1 MKTPERIKNRDG
13 QNKGPIKSTVNI
25 TEPEGKRGVLRMDS
39 SELFISPTKHL
50 SEILASCNFSAQ
62 KKEAAEEEA
71 AKEWEKDIQKFR
83 KDIDEKI
90 ASNEKSI
97 TNFNLKLTREKSQID
112 LLEQKNKILEKK
124 LSEYQSQ
131 AKDSW
136 TSFKSGF
143 SYEMNLLEQELNHLI
158 ADSRK

>member
-1 MKTPERIKNRDG
+1 MKTPERIKNRDR

-62 KKEAAEEEA
+62 KKEAAEE
-71 AKEWEKDIQKFR
+71 WEKDIQKFR

-90 ASNEKSI
+90 ASNEKRI

-124 LSEYQSQ
+124 LIEYQSQ

-136 TSFKSGF
+136 ASFKSGF
-143 SYEMNLLEQELNHLI
+143 IYEMNLLEQELNHLI
-158 ADSRK
+158 TDSRK